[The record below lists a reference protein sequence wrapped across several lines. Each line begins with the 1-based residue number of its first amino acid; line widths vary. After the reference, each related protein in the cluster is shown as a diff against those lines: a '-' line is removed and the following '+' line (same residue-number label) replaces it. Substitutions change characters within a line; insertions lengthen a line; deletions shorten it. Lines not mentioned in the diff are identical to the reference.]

1 MKEETSGIQRTREYA
16 PLKFSSF
23 DEVFKDMRD
32 SFDSIARRAYEI
44 FEENGRQ
51 LGRDLEDWF
60 RAEKELLHPMHFQLT
75 EAENEWKVKAEVPG
89 FTEKDL
95 EISVEPRRLTIAGK
109 RETSKEEKNEKIVYS
124 ERCANQIL
132 RVMDLPADVDTG
144 KAAATLKDGL
154 LELKLP
160 KAAESAPG
168 KKIKV
173 TKKG

>member
-16 PLKFSSF
+16 PLKFASF
-23 DEVFKDMRD
+23 DEIFKDMRD

-75 EAENEWKVKAEVPG
+75 EAENEWNVKAEVPG

-109 RETSKEEKNEKIVYS
+109 REIKKEQEKEKVAYS
-124 ERCANQIL
+124 EWRSDNLFRSI
-132 RVMDLPADVDTG
+132 DLPGDVDPE
-144 KAAATLKDGL
+144 KVKATLKDGL
-154 LELKLP
+154 LELTLP
-160 KAAESAPG
+160 KATPARKIRIAP
-168 KKIKV
+168 KAA
-173 TKKG
+173 